1 VTSSL
6 GIELTGLY
14 DCARLV
20 RELGVSRK
28 AAEAIMLRVDKQK
41 VPGLRKVYVRG
52 ADVQR
57 LLDENLVD
65 AKSERPLGRV
75 A

>member
-1 VTSSL
+1 MQ
-6 GIELTGLY
+6 GLY

-28 AAEAIMLRVDKQK
+28 AAEAIMRRVPKQH

-52 ADVQR
+52 DDVQR
-57 LLDENLVD
+57 LLDENYVD
-65 AKSERPLGRV
+65 ATVRRV